1 MPDYSDH
8 TAVAEMVTAAQNAE
22 TDIREQV
29 REAILFVTK
38 RDGQW
43 EPYWWAQNEDQP
55 RNTFDLINPIIDS
68 IVGEMLLMDFD
79 IKVKPAGGDA
89 SKDTAKTYDGLIRN
103 IENIS
108 NASQIYA
115 SAIRDMVT
123 SGMGGFRVATK
134 FVNDDSFDQD
144 LVLEPL
150 HNFEDRVWFDPS
162 SEEQDKSDAQWGVN
176 IIEMS
181 PDEYKERWPKGSE
194 QSVNND
200 IDFSAYYNKAESI
213 RVGEFFYIKEV
224 SRELVLMSN
233 GQVFEDDDDFK
244 RVSDELAQLGVT
256 EEQRRKR
263 PENVVY
269 VRLYDASGWLTEPE
283 ETVFDY
289 IPLIPM
295 YANYRIIEGKMTCW
309 GAVEKIIDHQRTINY
324 TMSRMIAE
332 GALAPRAKYW
342 MTLKQAAG
350 FEDELS
356 TMNTNNDPAQFYNPD
371 SEAPGPP
378 VQSGGAQINPGL
390 QLMASTMSQMISQS
404 AGQFQASMG
413 DNPNA
418 QSGVAI
424 EQLQDKGDT
433 SNVKYVRSAE
443 VALCHGAKILMG
455 AAPKVYRENRVSR
468 ILNQDGS
475 YEMATLNEQVPDQQ
489 TGEMVTIN
497 DLNSGIYDVTCS
509 AGPAFKNRQ
518 DETVAAIIE
527 IAQVNPQTM
536 QIGSD
541 IMLSNMDAP
550 GMEDIAARDRA
561 MKLQQ
566 GIIPFDQMTD
576 EEKQAAQQA
585 AQQQQQQEDPNML
598 IGRAE
603 LMKAENE
610 QTKTQIDTQVKAA
623 QLQMDQQKLELQN
636 KELQFKLQQA
646 QGNAGLDREKFEA
659 DMMLKVKAQMESMQ
673 NDYVKNLNTQAD
685 TYKKLQE
692 AQAAEQLMA
701 QQSNVVS
708 DSQADQE

>member
-1 MPDYSDH
+1 MPDYEDH
-8 TAVAEMVTAAQNAE
+8 NAVVGIVTAAQDAD

-29 REAILFVTK
+29 REATLFVTK

-43 EPYWWAQNEDQP
+43 EPYWWSQNENQP
-55 RNTFDLINPIIDS
+55 RYTFDLTNPIIDS

-89 SKDTAKTYDGLIRN
+89 SKDTAKILDGLIRN

-108 NASQIYA
+108 NGSQVYA

-123 SGMGGFRVATK
+123 SGMAGFRVATK
-134 FVNDDSFDQD
+134 YVNDDSFDQD

-162 SEEQDKSDAQWGVN
+162 AEEQDKSDAKWGVN

-181 PDEYKERWPKGSE
+181 PDEYKERWPEGSE
-194 QSVNND
+194 QSVSSD
-200 IDFSAYYNKAESI
+200 IDSTAYYNKVESI
-213 RVGEFFYIKEV
+213 KVSEFFYIKEE
-224 SRELVLMSN
+224 SRDLVLMSN
-233 GQVFEDDDDFK
+233 GQVFEDDEEFK
-244 RVSDELAQLGVT
+244 KVSDDLAKLQVV
-256 EEQRRKR
+256 EQERRSR
-263 PENVVY
+263 PKNVVY
-269 VRLYDASGWLTEPE
+269 VRLYDASGWLTEPKK
-283 ETVFDY
+283 TVFDY

-295 YANYRIIEGKMTCW
+295 YANYRIIEGKVTCW

-342 MTLKQAAG
+342 MTEKQADG
-350 FEDELS
+350 HTEELG
-356 TMNTNNDPAQFYNPD
+356 TLNVNNDAVQLYNPD
-371 SEAPGPP
+371 GEAPPP
-378 VQSGGAQINPGL
+378 VQTGGAQINPGL
-390 QLMASTMSQMISQS
+390 QLMSSTMVQMISQS

-424 EQLQDKGDT
+424 AQLQDKGDT

-443 VALCHGAKILMG
+443 VALCHAAKILIG
-455 AAPKVYRENRVSR
+455 AIPKIYLEGRVTR

-475 YEMATLNEQVPDQQ
+475 YEMATLNDTVPDQQ
-489 TGEMVTIN
+489 TGEMVTLN
-497 DLNSGIYDVTCS
+497 DLNKGIYDVTCS

-541 IMLSNMDAP
+541 IMLANMDAP

-566 GIIPFDQMTD
+566 GLIPFDQMTD

-585 AQQQQQQEDPNML
+585 AQNQQRQEDPNML

-636 KELQFKLQQA
+636 QELQFKLQQA
-646 QGNAGLDREKFEA
+646 QSNAGLDREKFEA
-659 DMMLKVKAQMESMQ
+659 EMMLKMKAQMEAVQ
-673 NDYVKNLNTQAD
+673 NDFVKNLNTQAD

-692 AQAAEQLMA
+692 AEESERLVAQQAA
-701 QQSNVVS
+701 VVS
-708 DSQADQE
+708 ESQSDQQ